1 MHPKRSCCW
10 CYGCH
15 PSHGTTLAGDG
26 QHRLQALEHDG
37 VQQDLAEPGAQGD
50 VQQVQPQGRDLLPAV
65 QRLHRLEVLHG
76 VANDEG
82 SGTLD
87 RKSAMGVLGGD
98 LLSSPT
104 ERGHENEEI
113 ELISSL

>member
-76 VANDEG
+76 VANDEEG
-82 SGTLD
+82 G
-87 RKSAMGVLGGD
+87 RVRHLGQEVRDG
-98 LLSSPT
+98 
-104 ERGHENEEI
+104 RVGR
-113 ELISSL
+113 